1 VRRRQVKV
9 EALGITAED
18 VLRRFGMRNQL
29 ISTFKSLDV
38 WIDPSGSL
46 DESFWGILVSE
57 LGRRGLN
64 QEFLPRRGTDS
75 IDSPASIFLL
85 RGERFD
91 DLLSALS
98 AAVSHWLEVRG
109 RDAWIA
115 LDAYVQKGDGME
127 RLQIR
132 GSLGDALDAMR
143 AWGSGLLSAR

>member
-46 DESFWGILVSE
+46 D
-57 LGRRGLN
+57 
-64 QEFLPRRGTDS
+64 D
-75 IDSPASIFLL
+75 
-85 RGERFD
+85 
-91 DLLSALS
+91 